1 MNESIKT
8 ANPTTTGRPHS
19 LATLAVTSTT
29 ANSETSLPQESLSP
43 TSASTTPAVH
53 QQLSSTALPKQ
64 KPLVQL
70 AVYSVTRP
78 GPTSCDISD
87 GVQLDMTP
95 VMFDGNIL
103 LTFYDKD
110 LTEGV
115 NMLLVVSGSWAGH
128 CIKLKVTVKS
138 ENCGENEDC
147 SGKGVC
153 YTNSSLEDYQ
163 CECCPGYIGPHCEE
177 KDACFHSPCQNNGI
191 CVDISQGQEGSTFQC
206 LCPYGFTGKVCED
219 TSNPCESGPCHHGGK
234 CKPSNETAQQ
244 YKCICPPGFTGPQCQ
259 NSIDACASS
268 PCRHGICI
276 DQRDSYKCFCQPGF
290 TGSQCQDEFNECD
303 SNPCLNGG
311 TCTDHIDSYSCS
323 CDRGYTGKRCQ
334 IKKDLCTPNPCS
346 HHHYCLDKGNTYS
359 CECPKGFT
367 GANCI
372 IPTRAACSAN
382 PCRNDGTCWSSVDS
396 FYCACKP
403 GFTGKICNEEV
414 IIEVIP
420 SASDTIEVDGNDQP
434 MDLQMSMDMARA
446 PVSIHLDHLHN
457 VYVAAGTLACAILIV
472 IVTVIICHCRMHE
485 TYKHCCF
492 KSSPLLPYNI
502 SRFDAVLKKNG
513 MEKDKEPLAQSRP
526 FPALDSSD
534 MYYALDF
541 SDSQSS
547 PLIQ

>member
-1 MNESIKT
+1 MQREKVSDIIRVRVHTDK
-8 ANPTTTGRPHS
+8 AGGILIHK
-19 LATLAVTSTT
+19 AVVVR
-29 ANSETSLPQESLSP
+29 LGMKF
-43 TSASTTPAVH
+43 
-53 QQLSSTALPKQ
+53 QQLCNVFRVCSWS
-64 KPLVQL
+64 
-70 AVYSVTRP
+70 
-78 GPTSCDISD
+78 
-87 GVQLDMTP
+87 
-95 VMFDGNIL
+95 
-103 LTFYDKD
+103 
-110 LTEGV
+110 
-115 NMLLVVSGSWAGH
+115 VVSGSWAGH